1 MPIVKEMALTPPEF
15 ERSLAVALQGMDYRL
30 ESDRADAGTEARGL
44 TITFRAL
51 SPRRMSA
58 LLSLPRAEVTIAFR
72 GYAPGEEAD
81 FLARFDRAFQR
92 GGG

>member
-1 MPIVKEMALTPPEF
+1 MALTPPEF
-15 ERSLAVALQGMDYRL
+15 ERSLAVALQGLDYRL
-30 ESDRADAGTEARGL
+30 EDTGADGGRADAGTAARGI

-51 SPRRMSA
+51 APRRMSA

-72 GYAPGEEAD
+72 GYDAGEEAE
-81 FLARFDRAFQR
+81 FLERFDRAFQR